1 MLNLVLL
8 VAKFFFLAVLYTFVL
23 MVVRSAAGDLRRA
36 AVSVADGRPSSGTA
50 GPGAL
55 AGASPAPSG
64 ANAAHAGVTGWSL
77 VVDSSPHLPRGW
89 THPLPYGSH
98 TIIGRAPEADVV
110 LADTFVSSRHAR
122 VTGDTGGVVVED
134 LGSTNG
140 TLVGGREVEGSL
152 FVAPGETLTIG
163 DTVFVVEFR

>member
-1 MLNLVLL
+1 VLNLVLL
-8 VAKFFFLAVLYTFVL
+8 VAKFLFLAILYLFVL
-23 MVVRSAAGDLRRA
+23 MVVRSAARDLRRA
-36 AVSVADGRPSSGTA
+36 AGSVAGGPPSSGAA
-50 GPGAL
+50 GLGAPGGVRAHSGEGAAR
-55 AGASPAPSG
+55 AGT
-64 ANAAHAGVTGWSL
+64 TGWSL

-89 THPLPYGSH
+89 THPLPYGAH

-122 VTGDTGGVVVED
+122 VTGDSGGVVVED

-152 FVAPGETLTIG
+152 FVAAGETLTIG

>member
-1 MLNLVLL
+1 MNLVLL
-8 VAKFFFLAVLYTFVL
+8 VAKFLFLAILYVFVL
-23 MVVRSAAGDLRRA
+23 MVVRSAARDLRRA
-36 AVSVADGRPSSGTA
+36 AGSVAGGPPSSGAA
-50 GPGAL
+50 GPGAPGGAFPAHSGEGAAR
-55 AGASPAPSG
+55 AGA
-64 ANAAHAGVTGWSL
+64 TGWSL
-77 VVDSSPHLPRGW
+77 VVDSSPYLPRGW

-152 FVAPGETLTIG
+152 FVAPGETLIIG
-163 DTVFVVEFR
+163 DTVFLVEFR